1 MCVYITKF
9 LHKMAKRRLLV
20 DWKCL
25 AGAAKKKRRLSL
37 EDDADGIFQCP
48 VGNCLHAGY
57 KSQRG
62 LRKHINSKHEWYL
75 YFDEE
80 PKFDRSQATIAP
92 EKKLKTSTHKKPS
105 FSIDTGCG
113 ADFNKWLS
121 TPCGGGKAVKEARQ
135 VATRAMKFLMFSIGG
150 TDDSVNANEEF
161 IDCCIGS
168 PSILMKFLDTIIED
182 WGLQPSGALA
192 YMRAITDL
200 VDFRKASG
208 VTDDVLRSLAVTE
221 VYIRRG
227 KTNLGKQ
234 MKLDN
239 ARNLTMEAL
248 IARKSWAT
256 IEELQQVIPYHTP
269 KYTYVLKKCTDG
281 IEAPTVSDFTF
292 ANRYITAFLFL
303 RVKCTRPMSIQFMTL
318 DMVKL
323 AGTNGG
329 YIDQTQFKSK
339 DQFHF
344 DTLIL
349 SPDVMQVL
357 NSYIEHIRPL
367 QSPTCDYAIVSSA
380 GTQFTAMGNAL
391 SLLVLQAIGKYYI
404 SPTRYR
410 QIVETESSTKLNA
423 KERNIISKDQKHANY
438 TARRHYQKLDSRDI
452 ARDGKECMRKL
463 VGPAAEDHTSVIA
476 AAVKAISVPD
486 LSTNAELSS
495 CTEKVMEPDDTQTAS
510 DLPPISHFVPST
522 SPESCEKDNE
532 HEETSKNELPK
543 TCGIQIEP
551 IDVESIIVQHDDQG
565 DSVDKDALEVK
576 KEEVESEKKSLRFT
590 PEEDSFLRKGYVKYS
605 KNPKVWAKIL
615 GDDDYKFHPSRG
627 RDSLRV
633 RATTLGI
640 SKKKK
645 K

>member
-1 MCVYITKF
+1 MQMRSSLT
-9 LHKMAKRRLLV
+9 
-20 DWKCL
+20 
-25 AGAAKKKRRLSL
+25 AA
-37 EDDADGIFQCP
+37 
-48 VGNCLHAGY
+48 
-57 KSQRG
+57 
-62 LRKHINSKHEWYL
+62 
-75 YFDEE
+75 
-80 PKFDRSQATIAP
+80 
-92 EKKLKTSTHKKPS
+92 
-105 FSIDTGCG
+105 
-113 ADFNKWLS
+113 
-121 TPCGGGKAVKEARQ
+121 
-135 VATRAMKFLMFSIGG
+135 
-150 TDDSVNANEEF
+150 
-161 IDCCIGS
+161 
-168 PSILMKFLDTIIED
+168 IIED
-182 WGLQPSGALA
+182 WGLQPPGSLA

-256 IEELQQVIPYHTP
+256 IEELQQVVPYHTP
-269 KYTYVLKKCTDG
+269 KYTYVLKKCKDG
-281 IEAPTVSDFTF
+281 IETPTVSEFTF

-323 AGTNGG
+323 AGSNRG

-349 SPDVMQVL
+349 STEVLEVL

-367 QSPTCDYAIVSSA
+367 QSPTCNYAIISSA

-410 QIVETESSTKLNA
+410 QIVETESSTKLNE
-423 KERNIISKDQKHANY
+423 KERDIISKDQKHANY
-438 TARRHYQKLDSRDI
+438 TAKRYYQKLNSRDV

-463 VGPAAEDHTSVIA
+463 VGPAAEEHTSAIA
-476 AAVKAISVPD
+476 AAVKAISLPD
-486 LSTNAELSS
+486 STTNAALSS
-495 CTEKVMEPDDTQTAS
+495 SNEELVTVDNPDTAC
-510 DLPPISHFVPST
+510 DLPST
-522 SPESCEKDNE
+522 SQLLPSTSSETCEKE
-532 HEETSKNELPK
+532 KELEEISNNELPK
-543 TCGIQIEP
+543 TCGVQIEA
-551 IDVESIIVQHDDQG
+551 IDVEKMIVQHDDQG
-565 DSVDKDALEVK
+565 DSVDKEGLEVK
-576 KEEVESEKKSLRFT
+576 KEELGSEKKSLRFT
-590 PEEDSFLRKGYVKYS
+590 PEEDAFLRKGYVKYS
-605 KNPKVWAKIL
+605 KSPKVWAKIL
-615 GDDDYKFHPSRG
+615 ADSDYKFHISRG

-633 RATTLGI
+633 RASTLGI